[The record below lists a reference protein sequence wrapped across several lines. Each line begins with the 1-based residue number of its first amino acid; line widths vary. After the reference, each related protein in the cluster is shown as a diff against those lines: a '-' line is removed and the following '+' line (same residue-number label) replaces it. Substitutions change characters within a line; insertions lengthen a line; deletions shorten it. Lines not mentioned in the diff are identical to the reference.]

1 MAPARLQA
9 ITTAAWTALCLLMV
23 AQSSRHLQPA
33 AVQLLWTF
41 FQPAGPM
48 LLMLV
53 LYARAVAYFE
63 QHHIPHEE
71 CYADS
76 DRRFLASSRDLFSLA
91 RVLACFAAACMA
103 ASAALCAAGGHAAT
117 AAAILVP
124 PLMYSSAAAL
134 MLMPVNAFVRRPS
147 KVFFCRTLGRV
158 LIPTRPVSWADF
170 LLADIL
176 TSLAKSSSDL
186 SRSTCLILHG
196 QLAHPMRPESAAAAA
211 TCGPLTAVSLS
222 ALVLPYLLRMVQCV
236 AVWRAGGPVA
246 QLFNALKY
254 ASSLPALMLTQME
267 HEHHVHRLKFPLR
280 RMWLGVMLLN
290 STYSFYWDVEQDWD
304 LPWLTQYGGRKLFG
318 FLPLP
323 GLKGSHLYSPRWYA
337 WLLASN
343 LVLRFSWAHRLLGDL
358 EAHSSV
364 LMVVALLEVV
374 RRWQWLYVRVET
386 ELRKLRALQL
396 LPKDSDEHI
405 ASE

>member
-1 MAPARLQA
+1 MQQRQQLSRWQGRGTNRTLSVFLQA

-71 CYADS
+71 CYSDN

-91 RVLACFAAACMA
+91 RVLACFAAACLA

-117 AAAILVP
+117 AAAIVVP
-124 PLMYSSAAAL
+124 PLMYSTAAAL
-134 MLMPVNAFVRRPS
+134 MLMPVNAFVRQPS
-147 KVFFCRTLGRV
+147 RVFFCRTLGRV

-196 QLAHPMRPESAAAAA
+196 EWVSKPAVAACHAVAPAVASCCTLRQQQTPVTAVCARQLFQLAGSTEERQHETAHAAQ
-211 TCGPLTAVSLS
+211 T
-222 ALVLPYLLRMVQCV
+222 
-236 AVWRAGGPVA
+236 
-246 QLFNALKY
+246 
-254 ASSLPALMLTQME
+254 
-267 HEHHVHRLKFPLR
+267 
-280 RMWLGVMLLN
+280 
-290 STYSFYWDVEQDWD
+290 
-304 LPWLTQYGGRKLFG
+304 
-318 FLPLP
+318 
-323 GLKGSHLYSPRWYA
+323 
-337 WLLASN
+337 
-343 LVLRFSWAHRLLGDL
+343 
-358 EAHSSV
+358 
-364 LMVVALLEVV
+364 
-374 RRWQWLYVRVET
+374 
-386 ELRKLRALQL
+386 
-396 LPKDSDEHI
+396 
-405 ASE
+405 